1 MSRFKN
7 AWHAFLNKDS
17 DRVEEQLPFGA
28 GIGYSRPP
36 KQTGYHTSRNSIIEP
51 IYNRIGIDV
60 SSTDVRHVLVDKD
73 DRYVEDLD
81 SSLNYCLQVSTNVD
95 QPPAAFF
102 RDVTMSLCEWGSVA
116 IVPVETR
123 GNPTTGGAYD
133 ILSLRVAQIV
143 QFFAQH
149 VRVRLYNDETNTY
162 EELLL
167 PKNMVAVVENPF
179 YTVMNEPNSILQRL
193 LRKLH
198 VLDVMDEQNGAGKL
212 DILIQLPYVLKT
224 ESKRKEAERRRK
236 EIEEQLVGSKYGI
249 AYIDGTERITQLNR
263 AADNNVLAEV
273 EMLTNTLYGQLGL
286 TKEIVD
292 GTADESAMVNY
303 HQRTVAPFLIAITQS
318 MNRTFTSLTART
330 RGHRI
335 RYFRD
340 PFQLLTV
347 AQIAEIADKFTRNEI
362 ASSNELRTALGWKPS
377 KDSKADELRNSNLSH
392 AKEDPEMREIE
403 LARARK
409 EIELMGTDKEPVQN
423 TPKET
428 KDE

>member
-60 SSTDVRHVLVDKD
+60 SSVDVRHVLVDKD

-81 SSLNYCLQVSTNVD
+81 SSLNYCLRVSTNVD

-102 RDVTMSLCEWGSVA
+102 RDATMSLCEWGSVA

>member
-1 MSRFKN
+1 MSRFKK

-73 DRYVEDLD
+73 DRYIEDVD

-123 GNPTTGGAYD
+123 GNPTKGGAYD

-236 EIEEQLVGSKYGI
+236 EIEDQLVGSKYGI

-409 EIELMGTDKEPVQN
+409 EIELMGTNKEPVQN

>member
-60 SSTDVRHVLVDKD
+60 SSVDVRHVLVDKD

-377 KDSKADELRNSNLSH
+377 KDTKADELRNSNLSH

-409 EIELMGTDKEPVQN
+409 EIELMGTDKEPAQN

>member
-17 DRVEEQLPFGA
+17 DRVEEQLPLGA

-73 DRYVEDLD
+73 DRYVEDID
-81 SSLNYCLQVSTNVD
+81 SSLNYCLQVSTNTD

-123 GNPTTGGAYD
+123 GNPTTGRAYD

-330 RGHRI
+330 QGHRI